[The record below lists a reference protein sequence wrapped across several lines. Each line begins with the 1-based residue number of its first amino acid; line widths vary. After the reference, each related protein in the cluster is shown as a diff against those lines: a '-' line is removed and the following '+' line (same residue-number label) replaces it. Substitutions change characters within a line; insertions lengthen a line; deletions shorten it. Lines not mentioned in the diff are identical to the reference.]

1 MSRYKEILK
10 KFPRMPG
17 TQWTHRTIKTE
28 DYKYL
33 IDIIEK
39 QKEASNN
46 GMKYG
51 CHHLSCLIDCGHP
64 CTCGFTEALVKWH
77 EALALTE

>member
-1 MSRYKEILK
+1 MDEYGR
-10 KFPRMPG
+10 
-17 TQWTHRTIKTE
+17 IKSNIDKCTARE
-28 DYKYL
+28 KYL

-77 EALALTE
+77 EALTLTE